1 MMAAESKAEVEME
14 QIRRILLGPVE
25 EANSARDERILNFIK
40 SETTASAER
49 LERMEARLDELAAM
63 VEHSRRSTLTDLGK
77 AIEDLAVQSKRP
89 LVEPRNSAPNTSDL
103 HGNVQALAAT
113 RNVR

>member
-1 MMAAESKAEVEME
+1 MAAENKAEVEME

-25 EANSARDERILNFIK
+25 EANAARDERILNFIK

-49 LERMEARLDELAAM
+49 LERMEARLDELAAL
-63 VEHSRRSTLTDLGK
+63 VEQSRRSTLTDLGR
-77 AIEDLAVQSKRP
+77 AIEDLAVQTKRP
-89 LVEPRNSAPNTSDL
+89 LVEPRNNTPNTGEL

-113 RNVR
+113 RNGR